1 MFQVREH
8 AAERLHARGP
18 SRMTTSPGRHG
29 PGSRPIGRPPDATAE
44 GRILEAGI
52 SIYGRYGWKGVTMS
66 AIAREAGVGKALLY
80 SRFTNPAD
88 ILSLAFEKYVTEL
101 TGSFE
106 SVRDLLLAEAR
117 RMAALY
123 LGEHA
128 LAIQRLAVDAVAGVQ
143 PLVRIAQQMDQRTI
157 LPMRAHIRAA
167 IARDELPAWT
177 QVTQLLDVIEGA
189 VRMHISAAPQFRE
202 EIRATIDAYTEQL
215 VDEQL
220 LLLRYVGPI
229 RGYSALS
236 QPGSGQDVDEDLA
249 RVRAC

>member
-1 MFQVREH
+1 M
-8 AAERLHARGP
+8 
-18 SRMTTSPGRHG
+18 
-29 PGSRPIGRPPDATAE
+29 GRPPDATAE
-44 GRILEAGI
+44 SRILEAGI

-66 AIAREAGVGKALLY
+66 AIAKEAGVGKALLY

-88 ILSLAFEKYVTEL
+88 ILSLAFEKHVTEL
-101 TGSFE
+101 TGNFD

-128 LAIQRLAVDAVAGVQ
+128 LAIQRMAVDALAGVQ
-143 PLVRIAQQMDQRTI
+143 PLVRISQEMDRRTI
-157 LPMRAHIRAA
+157 LPMRARIRAA
-167 IARDELPAWT
+167 IVRGELPAWT

-189 VRMHISAAPQFRE
+189 VRMHISAAPHFQE

-229 RGYSALS
+229 RGYPASSRPA
-236 QPGSGQDVDEDLA
+236 SGQDVDEDLS
-249 RVRAC
+249 RFHAC